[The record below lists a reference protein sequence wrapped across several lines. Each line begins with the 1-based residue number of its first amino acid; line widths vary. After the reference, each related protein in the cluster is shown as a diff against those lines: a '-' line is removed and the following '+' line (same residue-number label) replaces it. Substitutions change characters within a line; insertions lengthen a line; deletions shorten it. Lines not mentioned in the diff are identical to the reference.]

1 MFHDTKSRSCK
12 CTEGLRGPH
21 PRRPWF
27 FFFFMKT
34 QCEGIL
40 YTVWTALILLSSSL
54 SLTGNIIRDDAAM
67 VGKFVDDFYQLPLN
81 ADVWCCLSSWMR
93 IFVFLT
99 LNCISKHLWAL
110 LYRFADLWRLMTVWS
125 TAALLSEY
133 GYSLSANKVWWGWR
147 VVVKS
152 LSDVDVSA
160 TREDLVDPG
169 GEVQG
174 EESTSVIGNRSKR
187 TPQWFTWPS
196 IQSGQP
202 KCVRVD
208 HIAGLGTLSI

>member
-1 MFHDTKSRSCK
+1 MI
-12 CTEGLRGPH
+12 
-21 PRRPWF
+21 F
-27 FFFFMKT
+27 FFFSWRPNVKAFCT
-34 QCEGIL
+34 QYE
-40 YTVWTALILLSSSL
+40 LLWSCCQAL

-152 LSDVDVSA
+152 LLDVDVSA